1 MVYLLIKVKKR
12 RIFCRLELEK
22 REKAEDEKFKQV
34 AEEEKRK
41 LRALYFIRCSKCSME
56 LGEIDFKGIHVDKC
70 FQCEGIWLD
79 VGELEL
85 IAKLEKEHWIYY
97 LEYSKDNL
105 FVLGIFISHMIS
117 LSYF

>member
-1 MVYLLIKVKKR
+1 MKKEEY
-12 RIFCRLELEK
+12 FARLELEK

-41 LRALYFIRCSKCSME
+41 FKALYFMRCSKCGME
-56 LGEIDFKGIHVDKC
+56 LGEIDFNGIHVDKC

-85 IAKLEKEHWIYY
+85 IAKLEKEHWINY
-97 LEYSKDNL
+97 LVSSKDNL
-105 FVLGIFISHMIS
+105 FVLEIFVSHLII